1 MESAKVL
8 EFANA
13 NLDSLDSIALLPSNA
28 SMEYLFAIPPIV
40 LAMEEELAI
49 LSLNCLAN
57 AMTDTQETF
66 AKLFDVMEQDSQQ
79 VATPENAMLLPI
91 AAVILDGTELIV
103 EIPSAIHLAS
113 MESVPVQTL
122 ALVTLVGLNAKIKS
136 LSADV
141 TKTNA

>member
-8 EFANA
+8 EFADA
-13 NLDSLDSIALLPSNA
+13 KQGSLDSIALLQLNA
-28 SMEYLFAIPPIV
+28 SMEYLTAIPPTV

-49 LSLNCLAN
+49 PLLNCLAN
-57 AMTDTQETF
+57 AITDMQETF
-66 AKLFDVMEQDSQQ
+66 AKLFDVMEISSQQ
-79 VATPENAMLLPI
+79 IATPEDAILLPI

-103 EIPSAIHLAS
+103 EIPSAILLAS
-113 MESVPVQTL
+113 MESVQVQTL

-136 LSADV
+136 LSVDV